1 MTLKPGGP
9 GETGIQW
16 ASPNWTGEVW
26 AKRWGYNFVTFDP
39 RGVGETGPEFVC
51 LLPTNITAPPYS
63 RTNGELGN
71 LTEIWNYNLD
81 LYETCSEV
89 NAHTNARYIGTSAVV
104 QDLIHFTELQAAVR
118 GKDPKMA
125 LINYFGVSY
134 GTIIGQTLA
143 AMYPERL
150 RLVLLNGNVH
160 PQFQLLRRAE
170 L

>member
-1 MTLKPGGP
+1 MKPGGP
-9 GETGIQW
+9 GETGVRW
-16 ASPNWTGEVW
+16 ASPNGPGEVW
-26 AKRWGYNFVTFDP
+26 AKRWGYSFVTFDP

-51 LLPTNITAPPYS
+51 RLPTNSTASSSS
-63 RTNGELGN
+63 RTNGEIGD

-81 LYETCSEV
+81 LYETCSEA
-89 NAHTNARYIGTSAVV
+89 NAYTNVRYIGTSAVV
-104 QDLIHFTELQAAVR
+104 QDLTHFTELQAAAR
-118 GKDPKMA
+118 GKDPKLA
-125 LINYFGVSY
+125 FINYFGISY
-134 GTIIGQTLA
+134 GTVIGQTLA